1 MSLWDGYPVFL
12 CGQERDIS
20 DRGPEPTGEKLESTL
35 CPRGESRC
43 SQGPPSDL
51 ITLTVVRQRFPDSA

>member
-20 DRGPEPTGEKLESTL
+20 DRGTEPTGEELESTL
-35 CPRGESRC
+35 CPHGERA
-43 SQGPPSDL
+43 GA
-51 ITLTVVRQRFPDSA
+51 VKGHRQISSP